1 MSLKNLFSEEVQKI
15 LTEDSL
21 NAIQEAVN
29 SKVELAV
36 STALEEQDTLYAEK
50 LGTLISTID
59 KDHTKKMIRLVEA
72 VDKNNASKLVKI
84 VKLYERANKSDAK
97 KFQKQMLQTVSAYLD
112 TFLEESIKPEDIA
125 QAVKNKS
132 AYNILSN
139 LRNVLGVDTALMN
152 PSIKEA
158 VLDAKSQID
167 TLATEN
173 TELKT
178 KLNKLTEA
186 YEKVEVKAVLE
197 EKTSKLPEA
206 KKNFIKKAL
215 GDKSVK
221 FIEENF
227 DYTLRL
233 FDRNEKQKLSTLK
246 EEAINNRTIK
256 PDIVPPQK
264 VVEEKV
270 NNNSDGSEM
279 YLTELSKAWPK
290 TKR

>member
-178 KLNKLTEA
+178 KLDKLTEA

-246 EEAINNRTIK
+246 EEAINNRTVK

-270 NNNSDGSEM
+270 NNTSDGSEM